1 MTETP
6 TLETLNQRMIAEM
19 EALPRRLAD
28 GARYLLDHP
37 DDVVLLSMREIATRA
52 GIAPATLV
60 RLARTLEF
68 ADWTELRAVY
78 ADSFR
83 TGPARYADKAVAA
96 VQQDRGAGLLAETFR
111 AQEACLAF
119 ALESN
124 TLEDITAAART
135 LSYAERI
142 YVAAF
147 MSCRGPGL
155 TFTYLCKMLRPNVE
169 FLGSEGSSLVADL
182 SMLTGGD
189 AVLSINF
196 QPYAREID
204 MVAEAVGKS
213 GASLISLSDS
223 RATPLQPHAS
233 TCLLFSA
240 ESPSFFPS
248 VISAVGVVEGLAA
261 AMLTELQETAT
272 ERIGRIEEQLYASGS
287 YHAHRRVR

>member
-1 MTETP
+1 M
-6 TLETLNQRMIAEM
+6 
-19 EALPRRLAD
+19 
-28 GARYLLDHP
+28 
-37 DDVVLLSMREIATRA
+37 
-52 GIAPATLV
+52 
-60 RLARTLEF
+60 
-68 ADWTELRAVY
+68 TELRAVY

-182 SMLTGGD
+182 SMLTG
-189 AVLSINF
+189 VMRFSRSTF
-196 QPYAREID
+196 SPMRAR
-204 MVAEAVGKS
+204 
-213 GASLISLSDS
+213 
-223 RATPLQPHAS
+223 S
-233 TCLLFSA
+233 TWWLKL
-240 ESPSFFPS
+240 
-248 VISAVGVVEGLAA
+248 
-261 AMLTELQETAT
+261 
-272 ERIGRIEEQLYASGS
+272 SGS
-287 YHAHRRVR
+287 LGRA